1 MHWLYLLL
9 AGLLEIG
16 FTTTLKLSN
25 GFSLSR
31 PGYILAFTALALA
44 SFGMLNKA
52 LVGIPLG
59 TAYAVWT
66 GIGAFGTVI
75 VGIVFFGE
83 PQSLWRLVFLSL
95 LIYPLVSG
103 IFLSLFKADLFGGR
117 EFVGLENFSRLLR
130 DDVFRQAIANTF
142 YFVVLSVP
150 PLTVLPL
157 LLALLLN
164 RQTRVAAFF
173 RGVGTIPV
181 DRRGGSEAA
190 DALSTALRVL
200 QEGRL
205 FGIYPEG
212 TRSPDGRL
220 YRGKTG
226 VARLAVE
233 SGAPVYPCALIGTNE
248 IQPTGYR
255 MPRKIMQPVI
265 KLGEPL
271 RYDKDADLREAT
283 DEIIK
288 AIQSLSGQEYVDV
301 YASQLKK
308 G

>member
-1 MHWLYLLL
+1 
-9 AGLLEIG
+9 
-16 FTTTLKLSN
+16 
-25 GFSLSR
+25 
-31 PGYILAFTALALA
+31 
-44 SFGMLNKA
+44 
-52 LVGIPLG
+52 
-59 TAYAVWT
+59 
-66 GIGAFGTVI
+66 
-75 VGIVFFGE
+75 VFFWFLKHILLG
-83 PQSLWRLVFLSL
+83 PWLRLLFRPKVVGTMPKRGPAIIASNHLSFCDSLFLPLMAPGQLVF
-95 LIYPLVSG
+95 IG
-103 IFLSLFKADLFGGR
+103 K
-117 EFVGLENFSRLLR
+117 
-130 DDVFRQAIANTF
+130 DD
-142 YFVVLSVP
+142 YFVRKGIKGRLM
-150 PLTVLPL
+150 
-157 LLALLLN
+157 
-164 RQTRVAAFF
+164 AAFF

-233 SGAPVYPCALIGTNE
+233 SGAPVYPCALIGTDE

-271 RYDKDADLREAT
+271 RYDKDADLRQAT
-283 DEIIK
+283 DEIIA
-288 AIQSLSGQEYVDV
+288 AIQALSGQEYVDV
-301 YASQLKK
+301 YASQLKSSR